1 MSTLQNKGILM
12 RNNLPIIDQ
21 RKTFPEDVKLISVT
35 DTDGNI
41 IDCNQAFI
49 DISGFTRDE
58 LIGQPHNLVR
68 HPDMPRETF
77 KAMWENLK
85 QGKPWMGLVKN
96 RCKEGEY
103 YWVDAYVTPVTE
115 AGKIIGYE
123 SVRSCPKQ
131 QDVDRAEKLYARV
144 HAGKGLRKS
153 SPISMPNL
161 LLIVMLSCA
170 LYLLLIES
178 TTAAIILLLITNM
191 VYAIWTT
198 AVNHH
203 NLLSLSELLTGSFS
217 NEQAAQSYTE
227 NTGILGKVKVAVL
240 SQQAHLITVLSRIEG
255 AAAKVTSE
263 SQNSYEFIQHA
274 KSGLDQLQNN
284 TEQVATAS
292 NQITATI
299 NEVSSRVSD
308 TAEHAE
314 TALALATKGEELAN
328 VTSASIDKLRDT
340 VQTINQSVVEVSTE
354 AERISAATSII
365 DQIAKQTNLLA
376 LNAAIEAARAG
387 EQGRG
392 FAVVADEVR
401 NLAKH
406 TQDSTSE
413 IFKIVALLTEK
424 TTSAVSHVE
433 QGTIE
438 AEHGLTKVL
447 ESSDMLKGI
456 VNSVAQI
463 SDMSIQIATAIE
475 EQAHVSEDINQQVVG
490 ISNLTAENVNLTTE
504 AEASINYL
512 KKIAVNLHELVVR
525 FK

>member
-1 MSTLQNKGILM
+1 M
-12 RNNLPIIDQ
+12 RNNLPVIDL
-21 RKTFPEDVKLISVT
+21 RKTFAEHTKLISVT
-35 DTDGNI
+35 DIDGNI

-68 HPDMPRETF
+68 HPDMPREAF
-77 KAMWENLK
+77 EAMWGQLK

-96 RCKEGEY
+96 RCKNGEY

-115 AGKIIGYE
+115 NGKIVGYE

-131 QDVDRAEKLYARV
+131 QDVIRTEKLYQRV
-144 HAGKGLRKS
+144 NAGKGLSKTL
-153 SPISMPNL
+153 PISLPNL
-161 LLIVMLSCA
+161 LLIV
-170 LYLLLIES
+170 LI
-178 TTAAIILLLITNM
+178 
-191 VYAIWTT
+191 
-198 AVNHH
+198 
-203 NLLSLSELLTGSFS
+203 LLSLFFISIDSNIAAISVLIISNIAYALWTSLESKNNLLALAESLSGYFS
-217 NEQAAQSYTE
+217 NEQAAQSYTSS
-227 NTGILGKVKVAVL
+227 TGLLGKVKVAIL
-240 SQQAHLITVLSRIEG
+240 SQQSHLITVLSRIEG
-255 AAAKVTSE
+255 AAIKVTSE
-263 SQNSYEFIQHA
+263 SHNSFEFVQHS
-274 KSGLDQLQNN
+274 KNGLEQLQAK

-292 NQITATI
+292 NEITATI

-314 TALALATKGEELAN
+314 TALSLATKGEALAN

-340 VQTINQSVVEVSTE
+340 VQTINRSVTEVSDE
-354 AERISAATSII
+354 AERISAATNII
-365 DQIAKQTNLLA
+365 DKIAKQTNLLA

-413 IFKIVALLTEK
+413 IFKIVELLTDK
-424 TTSAVSHVE
+424 TSSAVTHVE
-433 QGTIE
+433 QGTVE
-438 AEHGLTKVL
+438 AENGMSKVL
-447 ESSDMLKGI
+447 ESSEMLKGI
-456 VNSVAQI
+456 VEAVAQI

-490 ISNLTAENVNLTTE
+490 ISGLTNENVNLTTE
-504 AEASINYL
+504 TEASINYL
-512 KKIAVNLHELVVR
+512 KKTADDLHELVLR